1 MRRPLALFLALFLS
15 ISTDNA
21 LALHT
26 VEKRSVSAAL
36 ASPGLLIMDGAEKKV
51 LSENKPD
58 SLRIPASVLKLV
70 TAAVAIQNLG
80 AETRFT
86 TSVRKMA
93 KEDEI
98 LIRGSKDPFLTTSR
112 AIADRYGHKNLL
124 SLLNKGNPDNL
135 KRIKIFYEGL
145 YPKDIYNLSVAMKN
159 KKVKA
164 KFIKVSSIQADEIG
178 RDEIAAISSAPLGK
192 IIEHL
197 TLWSDNL
204 VADRLADAAA
214 RKVGN
219 PTTGK
224 GLTTTYKDVL
234 TSLGVTSEGLKVRDG
249 SGLSKKNQV
258 SARMI
263 VELLMT
269 IRNDSRF
276 SPIYEGLPIAGKTG
290 TLGNRFEKAPE
301 AKGKVR
307 AKTGW
312 VNNSVTL
319 AGFVTSGEKEYA
331 FAILADGITPSLKY
345 RNRARD
351 AMDKLLETIVKGDH

>member
-26 VEKRSVSAAL
+26 VEKRSVSTAL

-124 SLLNKGNPDNL
+124 TLLNKGNPDNL

-164 KFIKVSSIQADEIG
+164 KFIKVSNSQADEIG
-178 RDEIAAISSAPLGK
+178 KDEIAAISSAPLGK

-224 GLTTTYKDVL
+224 GLTATYKDVL
-234 TSLGVTSEGLKVRDG
+234 TGLGVTSEGLKVRDG

>member
-26 VEKRSVSAAL
+26 VEKRSVSTAL

-124 SLLNKGNPDNL
+124 TLLNKGNPDNL

-164 KFIKVSSIQADEIG
+164 KFLKVSSSQADEIG

-224 GLTTTYKDVL
+224 GLTATYKDVL
-234 TSLGVTSEGLKVRDG
+234 TGLGVTSEGLKVRDG